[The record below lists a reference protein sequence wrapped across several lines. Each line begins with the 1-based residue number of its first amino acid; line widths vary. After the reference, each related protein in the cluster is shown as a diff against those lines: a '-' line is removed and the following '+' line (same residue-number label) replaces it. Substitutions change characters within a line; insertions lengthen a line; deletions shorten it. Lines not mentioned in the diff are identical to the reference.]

1 MAFHGSFGFG
11 WGLTTWVKRLLIAN
25 VAVYLLL
32 WLVPSLAP
40 HLALDP
46 RLVLTQPWTLVTY
59 AFLHGGFWHL
69 AFNMLALFFF
79 GPPLESRWGG
89 GEFLKYYLICAL
101 GGAALSFVFA
111 SHSVVVGAS
120 AAVFGVMLAFAL
132 NWPDAPIYIFGI
144 FPLKAKWLVALMAAF
159 SLLSAMSGARDGTA
173 HFAHLGGF
181 AAGFLYLKFFD
192 SMSARLR
199 RLKKSLPRSRFSVI
213 PGGGAEGGTAG
224 TAAPVEPRRLRRREE
239 ERLLDE
245 VDRVLDKISASGL
258 SSLSADERQVLD
270 EASRRYRQN

>member
-25 VAVYLLL
+25 AAVFLLT
-32 WLVPSLAP
+32 WIVPMLLP
-40 HLALDP
+40 HLALVP
-46 RLVLTQPWTLVTY
+46 GAVLVQPWTLITY
-59 AFLHGGFWHL
+59 SFVHGGFLHL

-79 GPPLESRWGG
+79 GPPLEARWGG
-89 GEFLKYYLICAL
+89 REFIKYYLLCAL

-111 SHSVVVGAS
+111 GHAAVVGAS

-132 NWPDAPIYIFGI
+132 NWPDAPIYFFGI
-144 FPLKAKWLVALMAAF
+144 FPVKAKWLVAILAAF
-159 SLLSAMSGARDGTA
+159 SLFSAMSGAQDGTA

-181 AAGFLYLKFFD
+181 VAGFLYLKVFD
-192 SMSARLR
+192 AIGYRLR

-213 PGGGAEGGTAG
+213 PGAG
-224 TAAPVEPRRLRRREE
+224 DAKVSAPAEPRRLRRREE

-245 VDRVLDKISASGL
+245 VDRVLDKISESGL
-258 SSLSADERQVLD
+258 ASLSADERQVLD

>member
-1 MAFHGSFGFG
+1 MAFHGSYGFG

-25 VAVYLLL
+25 AAVFLLL
-32 WLVPSLAP
+32 WLVPALFP
-40 HLALDP
+40 YLALDP
-46 RLVLTQPWTLVTY
+46 RTVLTQPWTLLTY
-59 AFLHGGFWHL
+59 SFLHGGFWHL

-79 GPPLESRWGG
+79 GPPLEARWGG
-89 GEFLKYYLICAL
+89 REFLKFYLVCAL
-101 GGAALSFVFA
+101 GGAAFSFIFA

-120 AAVFGVMLAFAL
+120 AAVFGIMLAFAL

-144 FPLKAKWLVALMAAF
+144 FPVKAKWLVAVLAGI
-159 SLLSAMSGARDGTA
+159 SLLSAVSGTQDGTA

-181 AAGFLYLKFFD
+181 VAGFLYLKFFD
-192 SMSARLR
+192 SVGARLR

-213 PGGGAEGGTAG
+213 PGASNDGGTRSTGPA
-224 TAAPVEPRRLRRREE
+224 EPRRLRRRDE

-258 SSLSADERQVLD
+258 ASLSPDERQVLD

>member
-11 WGLTTWVKRLLIAN
+11 WGLTTWVKRLLLAN
-25 VAVYLLL
+25 AAAFLLL
-32 WLVPSLAP
+32 WLVPSLGP

-46 RLVLTQPWTLVTY
+46 RLVLTQPWTLLTY

-79 GPPLESRWGG
+79 GPPLEARWGG
-89 GEFLKYYLICAL
+89 SEFLKYYLICAL
-101 GGAALSFVFA
+101 GGAALSFIFA
-111 SHSVVVGAS
+111 SHSVVMGAS

-144 FPLKAKWLVALMAAF
+144 FPVKAKWLVALMAIF
-159 SLLSAMSGARDGTA
+159 TLMSAMSGARDGTA

-181 AAGFLYLKFFD
+181 AVGFLYLKFFD
-192 SMSARLR
+192 SVGARLR
-199 RLKKSLPRSRFSVI
+199 RLKKSLPRSRFSVV
-213 PGGGAEGGTAG
+213 PGAG
-224 TAAPVEPRRLRRREE
+224 SESGSTGPTEPRRLRRREE

-258 SSLSADERQVLD
+258 ASLSADERQVLD